1 LTVTTKKILITG
13 LGAAATEESIRSWL
27 GRFGPVVRV
36 DIIRDGDAD
45 RPVAVVEMEISDGV
59 AECLAFR
66 LSDYGHDG
74 DQVCA
79 RLLNH

>member
-1 LTVTTKKILITG
+1 MTTKKILITG

-27 GRFGPVVRV
+27 GRFGQVVRV

-45 RPVAVVEMEISDGV
+45 RPIAVVEMEIGEG
-59 AECLAFR
+59 AAAYLAFR

-74 DQVCA
+74 DQVKA
-79 RLLNH
+79 RLLHH

>member
-1 LTVTTKKILITG
+1 MTTKKILITG

-27 GRFGPVVRV
+27 GRFGQVVRV

-45 RPVAVVEMEISDGV
+45 RPIALVEMEIGDGT
-59 AECLAFR
+59 AAYLAFR
-66 LSDYGHDG
+66 LSDYTHDG
-74 DQVCA
+74 DQVKA